1 MHDYPFNLDPSV
13 TRRGHVWS
21 FILVSFFGVIFA
33 FLPAGALIQKI
44 VFAVVLLYI
53 AGQQRFKIYF
63 PKGIKSYFGVLT
75 LLAMYSFI
83 SSYWLF
89 GSLVIALLVAQKY
102 IFLLFCLIAACQIC
116 SVIKA
121 QKNQIFLKRIVKFLI
136 ASQFIFV
143 LIKFFIL
150 GKIDEGFLIGSMHH
164 SAGQLGFLFP
174 ALMIP
179 VVCILFYPRRL
190 WLTLGLI
197 LLLVGF
203 GVLNEKR
210 SIIYLGIPIIFSCIY
225 ALSSKNLSLSSI
237 LKGSLLLMITIGMLS
252 FASNKIGSLSGT
264 EAALSIASENRITYL
279 YSYAIEYLT
288 MDYGGPLQGS
298 ELDALSDTNVQIGRA
313 IVWVKGTN
321 FMFSS
326 DTFNQLF
333 GYGFG
338 YITPSEYINASDTL
352 FSRLGFRG
360 AISSAMEVFIEGGMV
375 GLTLCSYLLIAPFFS
390 LVRKR
395 RRIRKEVGKGSSEYK
410 NTSILIII
418 LLIFIFDF
426 YFYSNILLSTLPMP
440 LLLFIM
446 IYTIYTPFKRA
457 LNDGTELKRIDE

>member
-13 TRRGHVWS
+13 TRRGYVWS
-21 FILVSFFGVIFA
+21 FILVSFFGIIFA
-33 FLPAGALIQKI
+33 FLPAGALVQKI
-44 VFAVVLLYI
+44 VFSVVLLYI

-116 SVIKA
+116 SVIRA

-143 LIKFFIL
+143 LFKFVIL

-179 VVCILFYPRRL
+179 VVCILFYPTRL
-190 WLTLGLI
+190 WLTLCLI

-210 SIIYLGIPIIFSCIY
+210 SIIYLGIPIIFSCFY
-225 ALSSKNLSLSSI
+225 ALRSQNWNVSSM
-237 LKGSLLLMITIGMLS
+237 LKGSFLLIILIGVLS
-252 FASNKIGSLSGT
+252 FSSNKIGSLSGT
-264 EAALSIASENRITYL
+264 EAALSIVSENRMTYL

-298 ELDALSDTNVQIGRA
+298 ELDAISDTGVQVGRV
-313 IVWVKGTN
+313 IVLVKGIN
-321 FMFSS
+321 FIFSS

-360 AISSAMEVFIEGGMV
+360 AISSAMEIFIEGGMV

-390 LVRKR
+390 LVSKR
-395 RRIRKEVGKGSSEYK
+395 RRIRKEVGKGSLEYK

-418 LLIFIFDF
+418 LSIFIFDF

-440 LLLFIM
+440 LLLFM
-446 IYTIYTPFKRA
+446 TLYTIYAPFKRA
-457 LNDGTELKRIDE
+457 LNDGGKFKRIEE